1 MILPRE
7 LCWLILSG
15 SDADAEPFSA
25 IENGPWLWQSTD
37 FDTGYSE
44 FYKFCDA
51 VEVGLTWSLSYL
63 YSYVH
68 F

>member
-1 MILPRE
+1 MLM
-7 LCWLILSG
+7 LT
-15 SDADAEPFSA
+15 FHSA

-51 VEVGLTWSLSYL
+51 VEVGLTLSLSYL
-63 YSYVH
+63 YPYVH